1 MNVNEINFLIVEDDE
16 FQRQIM
22 KDMLVQLGARLIWD
36 VNNGKIALDKIRNKQ
51 NGIID
56 LIICD
61 LNMPEMDGLE
71 FLRHLGKERQNVSII
86 LLSAFGNNLLAS
98 AGKIAKLHGIKLL
111 GTIDKPIMSAQ
122 LECLISKYSPVK
134 SKFHEPIKSQTFSIE
149 EILEG
154 IKEKQFEPFFQP
166 KVNFHSGQIIGA
178 ETLARWIHPKF
189 GIIPPYSFISVLE
202 SSSNIDELTYL
213 ILEKSAEAFHTF
225 RKMNDNLT
233 LSINLSADSLD
244 KTGFAESV
252 TKIVRNTGLNT
263 QNFILEITES
273 AAMTDVANAL
283 ENLARLSMNGF
294 ELSIDDY
301 GTGFSSM
308 QQLTRVSFSE
318 LKIDQS
324 FVRDFTENKN
334 LRIMVKS
341 CIDMAHKLNI
351 KCVAEGVE
359 TKEEWELL
367 KSMNC
372 DVAQGYFI
380 ARPLSFEKCIDFF
393 RLHLP

>member
-1 MNVNEINFLIVEDDE
+1 
-16 FQRQIM
+16 
-22 KDMLVQLGARLIWD
+22 
-36 VNNGKIALDKIRNKQ
+36 
-51 NGIID
+51 
-56 LIICD
+56 
-61 LNMPEMDGLE
+61 
-71 FLRHLGKERQNVSII
+71 
-86 LLSAFGNNLLAS
+86 
-98 AGKIAKLHGIKLL
+98 
-111 GTIDKPIMSAQ
+111 MSAQ

>member
-1 MNVNEINFLIVEDDE
+1 MNVNEINFLIVEDDD
-16 FQRQIM
+16 FQRHIM
-22 KDMLVQLGARLIWD
+22 KNMLLQLGAKLIWD
-36 VNNGKIALDKIRNKQ
+36 VNNGKFALDKMRNQ
-51 NGIID
+51 QDGIID

-71 FLRHLGKERQNVSII
+71 FLRHLGKEHHNVSII

-122 LECLISKYSPVK
+122 LENLISKYSPNN
-134 SKFHEPIKSQTFSIE
+134 KFLEPIKTQTFSIE
-149 EILEG
+149 EILNG
-154 IKEKQFEPFFQP
+154 IREKQFEPFFQP
-166 KVNFHSGQIIGA
+166 KVNFQTGQIIGA
-178 ETLARWIHPKF
+178 EALARWLHPKF
-189 GIIPPYSFISVLE
+189 GIIQPYSFISLLE
-202 SSSNIDELTYL
+202 SSRNIDELTYL

-225 RKMNDNLT
+225 KKMNDKFT
-233 LSINLSADSLD
+233 LSVNLSSDSLD
-244 KTGFAESV
+244 NTKFAESV
-252 TKIVRNTGLNT
+252 TKIVRNAGLNT

-273 AAMTDVANAL
+273 VAMTDVANAL
-283 ENLARLSMNGF
+283 ENLARLCMYGF

-324 FVRDFTENKN
+324 FVKDFTENRD
-334 LRIMVKS
+334 LRIMVRS
-341 CIDMAHKLNI
+341 SIDMAHKLNI

-359 TKEEWELL
+359 TLEEWELL

-380 ARPLSFEKCIDFF
+380 ARPLRFENFIDFF